1 MNLSVSDYSLEKA
14 SRCHATAATTIITVM
29 IPSATMP
36 LVDPISETPF
46 ACAVVVVCAPNSAAR
61 VADDTVPFA
70 DNSPSA
76 ITIAAPIP
84 AAAPPRVRKIRLMSG
99 RRQYI
104 TQKNRTKLIQNM
116 YLPCLLLYNP
126 AVLGGACRR
135 IILMRR
141 PLHLSGPEASAA
153 VGSESALRARSRGSA
168 VSSSGLRPMPCSSDG
183 CRYCSR
189 SGSLRGRMHAEA
201 HH

>member
-1 MNLSVSDYSLEKA
+1 
-14 SRCHATAATTIITVM
+14 
-29 IPSATMP
+29 
-36 LVDPISETPF
+36 
-46 ACAVVVVCAPNSAAR
+46 
-61 VADDTVPFA
+61 
-70 DNSPSA
+70 
-76 ITIAAPIP
+76 
-84 AAAPPRVRKIRLMSG
+84 
-99 RRQYI
+99 
-104 TQKNRTKLIQNM
+104 M

-126 AVLGGACRR
+126 AVLGGACRG
-135 IILMRR
+135 ITLMRR
-141 PLHLSGPEASAA
+141 PLHLSCPEVSAA